1 MTNQKQPTAQDLDT
15 LSRQLGRPVRD
26 VAEIGARCVCGNP
39 LVATTAPRL
48 SNGIPFPTTFY
59 LSHPHATAAASRLEN
74 AGVMDEMTQRLV
86 DDPALALAYQ
96 AAHEQYLS
104 ARARI
109 GETAGVGPVP
119 EISGVT
125 AGGMP
130 ERVKCLHVLV
140 GHALAEGPGANPLGD
155 EALTMM
161 RDEFDPTVC
170 RCEGAWDTS
179 GDAPQKD
186 LSRHTR
192 RLRRAGKTNPIQYDE
207 AGTGPVAAIDAGT
220 NSIRLLIARNTE
232 SGVEELHRDMRIV
245 RLGQGVDETG
255 EFAPEALERTF
266 TAVDDYARHI
276 TRHGAHPTRFIAT
289 SASRDVSN
297 RDAFVAG
304 IRQRLHATPEV
315 VSGEVEAQL
324 TFSGAASA
332 LDTSRW
338 DRPIRLAVVDLGG
351 GSTEIVL
358 GTIDPA
364 HGSTN
369 IAAQTSLDVGC
380 VRFHERYQFADPPTA
395 EQIDGARQDLA
406 QRLAELDPEIFDFSH
421 LDAVVGVAG
430 TITTITAAA
439 LGLSEYEPE
448 DIHGAEI
455 DIDDLIATADRLTG
469 ETTDERGSYGFMHEG
484 RIDVIGAGAV
494 IWAQL
499 LKHIRT
505 ATNNTVTTAITSE
518 KDILDGIALSL
529 LRS

>member
-1 MTNQKQPTAQDLDT
+1 MTNQHQPTAQDLDT

-26 VAEIGARCVCGNP
+26 VVEIGARCVCGNP

-59 LSHPHATAAASRLEN
+59 LTHPHATAAASRLEN
-74 AGVMDEMTQRLV
+74 AGVMEEMTRRLGE
-86 DDPALALAYQ
+86 DAELAAAYRQ
-96 AAHEQYLS
+96 AHEQYLA

-109 GETAGVGPVP
+109 GEISAVGPVP
-119 EISGVT
+119 EIDGVT

-130 ERVKCLHVLV
+130 ERVKCIHVLV
-140 GHALAEGPGANPLGD
+140 GHALAEGPGVNPLGD
-155 EALTMM
+155 EALELM
-161 RDEFDPTVC
+161 RHDFDPAVC
-170 RCEGAWDTS
+170 RCEGAWDTE

-207 AGTGPVAAIDAGT
+207 AGSGPVAAIDAGT
-220 NSIRLLIARNTE
+220 NSVRLLIAKMTDQ
-232 SGVEELHRDMRIV
+232 GMEELHRDMRIV

-255 EFAPEALERTF
+255 EFAPEALDRTF
-266 TAVDDYARHI
+266 ATVHEYAKEI

-297 RDAFVAG
+297 REAFVTG
-304 IRQRLHATPEV
+304 IRQRLHVTPEV
-315 VSGEVEAQL
+315 VSGDVEAQL

-332 LDTSRW
+332 LDTSGW
-338 DRPIRLAVVDLGG
+338 NRPLRVAVVDLGG
-351 GSTEIVL
+351 GSTEIVI

-364 HGSTN
+364 DGTST
-369 IAAQTSLDVGC
+369 ILAQTSMNVGC
-380 VRFHERYQFADPPTA
+380 VRFHERHQLSDPPTA
-395 EQIDGARQDLA
+395 DQIRAAQDDLA
-406 QRLAELDPEIFDFSH
+406 QHLAELDPEAFDFSQ

-439 LGLSEYEPE
+439 LGLKAYDSEA
-448 DIHGAEI
+448 IHGTELEI
-455 DIDDLIATADRLTG
+455 DDIIEAAHGIIG
-469 ETTDERGSYGFMHEG
+469 ETIQQRAEHGFMHEG
-484 RIDVIGAGAV
+484 RIDVIGAGAI

-499 LKHIRT
+499 LEHIRE
-505 ATNNTVTTAITSE
+505 ATNGTVTKAMTSE

-529 LRS
+529 LR

>member
-1 MTNQKQPTAQDLDT
+1 MTNQKHPTAHDLDT

-74 AGVMDEMTQRLV
+74 AGVMEDMTKRLAEDEE
-86 DDPALALAYQ
+86 LAKAYR

-109 GETAGVGPVP
+109 GEAAGVGPVP
-119 EISGVT
+119 EVAGIT

-130 ERVKCLHVLV
+130 ERVKCIHVLV
-140 GHALAEGPGANPLGD
+140 GHSLAEGSGANPLGD
-155 EALTMM
+155 EALAMM
-161 RDEFDPTVC
+161 RDEFDPAVC
-170 RCEGAWDTS
+170 RCEGAWDTE
-179 GDAPQKD
+179 GDAPQRD
-186 LSRHTR
+186 LSRHTK
-192 RLRRAGKTNPIQYDE
+192 RLRRAGQTNPIQYDE
-207 AGTGPVAAIDAGT
+207 AGAGPVAAIDAGT
-220 NSIRLLIARNTE
+220 NSVRLLIARDTE
-232 SGVEELHRDMRIV
+232 AGVEELHRDMLIV

-255 EFAPEALERTF
+255 AFAPEALERTF
-266 TAVDDYARHI
+266 AAIDDYAREI
-276 TRHGAHPTRFIAT
+276 TRYGAHPTRFIAT
-289 SASRDVSN
+289 SASRDVKN
-297 RDAFVAG
+297 RDEFVAG
-304 IRQRLHATPEV
+304 IRQRLHVTPEV

-324 TFSGAASA
+324 TFAGAASA

-338 DRPIRLAVVDLGG
+338 DRPIRVAVVDLGG
-351 GSTEIVL
+351 GSTEIVI

-364 HGSTN
+364 DGSAEIT
-369 IAAQTSLDVGC
+369 AQTSMNVGC
-380 VRFHERYQFADPPTA
+380 VRFHERYHFADPPTND
-395 EQIDGARQDLA
+395 QISAARQDLS
-406 QRLAELDPEIFDFSH
+406 QRLAELDPDDFDFTS

-439 LGLSEYEPE
+439 LELESYDPE
-448 DIHGAEI
+448 AIHGAEI
-455 DIDDLIATADRLTG
+455 SVEKVIATAKTIIS
-469 ETTDERGSYGFMHEG
+469 ETTAQRSRYGFMHEG

-494 IWAQL
+494 IWAHL
-499 LKHIRT
+499 LEHIRT

-529 LRS
+529 LR

>member
-74 AGVMDEMTQRLV
+74 AGVMDEMTQRLI
-86 DDPALALAYQ
+86 DDAALAQAYR

-109 GETAGVGPVP
+109 GEAAGVGPVP
-119 EISGVT
+119 EIAGVT

-130 ERVKCLHVLV
+130 ERVKCIHVLV

-155 EALTMM
+155 EALAMM
-161 RDEFDPTVC
+161 RDDFDPAVC
-170 RCEGAWDTS
+170 RCSGAWETE
-179 GDAPQKD
+179 GDAPQQD

-192 RLRRAGKTNPIQYDE
+192 RLRRARKTNPIQYDD

-220 NSIRLLIARNTE
+220 NSVRLLIARETAA
-232 SGVEELHRDMRIV
+232 GVEELHRDMRIV

-255 EFAPEALERTF
+255 EFAPEALHRTF
-266 TAVDDYARHI
+266 AAVDDYAREI

-297 RDAFVAG
+297 RDEFVAG

-315 VSGEVEAQL
+315 VSGEVEARL
-324 TFSGAASA
+324 TFAGAASA
-332 LDTSRW
+332 LDTSHW
-338 DRPIRLAVVDLGG
+338 ERPIRVAVVDLGG

-364 HGSTN
+364 DGAAN
-369 IAAQTSLDVGC
+369 ISAQTSMDVGC
-380 VRFHERYQFADPPTA
+380 VRYHERYHFDDPPTQT
-395 EQIDGARQDLA
+395 QIKAAQDDLA
-406 QRLAELDPEIFDFSH
+406 QRLAELAPEDFDFRN

-439 LGLSEYEPE
+439 LGLNAYDPE
-448 DIHGAEI
+448 AIHGAEI
-455 DIDDLIATADRLTG
+455 DINELIATANQLIG
-469 ETTDERGSYGFMHEG
+469 ETTTERSGYGFMHEG
-484 RIDVIGAGAV
+484 RVDVIGAGAV

-499 LKHIRT
+499 LDHIRT

-529 LRS
+529 LR

>member
-1 MTNQKQPTAQDLDT
+1 MTNQKQPTAEDLDT

-74 AGVMDEMTQRLV
+74 AGVMEDMTQRIAQ
-86 DDPALALAYQ
+86 DNQLAQAYRG
-96 AAHEQYLS
+96 AHEQYLS

-109 GETAGVGPVP
+109 GEAVGAGPVP
-119 EISGVT
+119 EITGIT

-130 ERVKCLHVLV
+130 ERVKCIHVLV
-140 GHALAEGPGANPLGD
+140 GHSLAEGPGANRLGD

-170 RCEGAWDTS
+170 RCQGAWDTD

-186 LSRHTR
+186 LSRHTK
-192 RLRRAGKTNPIQYDE
+192 RLRRAGKTNPMQYDE

-220 NSIRLLIARNTE
+220 NSVRLLIARDTE
-232 SGVEELHRDMRIV
+232 TGVEELHRDMRIV

-255 EFAPEALERTF
+255 EFAPEALQRTF
-266 TAVDDYARHI
+266 SAVDDYARQI
-276 TRHGAHPTRFIAT
+276 IQHGAHPTRFIAT
-289 SASRDVSN
+289 SASRDVKN
-297 RDAFVAG
+297 RDEFVTG
-304 IRQRLHATPEV
+304 IRQRLHVTPEV
-315 VSGEVEAQL
+315 VSGNVEAQL
-324 TFSGAASA
+324 TFAGAASA

-338 DRPIRLAVVDLGG
+338 DRPISVAVVDLGG

-358 GTIDPA
+358 GEIDPTDGRA
-364 HGSTN
+364 TTT
-369 IAAQTSLDVGC
+369 AQTSMDVGC
-380 VRFHERYQFADPPTA
+380 VRFHERYNFEDPPTR
-395 EQIDGARQDLA
+395 EQVSAAQDALT
-406 QRLAELDPEIFDFSH
+406 QRLAELDPEVFDFTG

-430 TITTITAAA
+430 TITTMTAAA
-439 LGLSEYEPE
+439 LDLDAYDPE
-448 DIHGAEI
+448 VIHGAEI
-455 DIDDLIATADRLTG
+455 TIDQIAQTAETIIG
-469 ETTDERGSYGFMHEG
+469 ETTAERSEYGFMHEG

-499 LKHIRT
+499 LEHIRT
-505 ATNNTVTTAITSE
+505 ATDNTVTTAITSE

-529 LRS
+529 LR

>member
-74 AGVMDEMTQRLV
+74 AGVMDDMTQRLAS
-86 DDPALALAYQ
+86 DAELAEAYR

-109 GETAGVGPVP
+109 GESAGVGPVP
-119 EISGVT
+119 EIAGVT

-130 ERVKCLHVLV
+130 ERVKCVHVLV

-155 EALTMM
+155 EALAMM
-161 RDEFDPTVC
+161 REEFDPTVC
-170 RCEGAWDTS
+170 RCDGAWNTE

-192 RLRRAGKTNPIQYDE
+192 RLRRAGKTNPMQYDD

-220 NSIRLLIARNTE
+220 NSVRLLIARETE
-232 SGVEELHRDMRIV
+232 DGVQELHRDMRIV

-255 EFAPEALERTF
+255 EFAPEALQRTF
-266 TAVDDYARHI
+266 AAVDDYAREI

-297 RDAFVAG
+297 RDEFVSG

-324 TFSGAASA
+324 TFSGAVSA
-332 LDTSRW
+332 LGTSRW
-338 DRPIRLAVVDLGG
+338 DRPVRVAVVDLGG

-358 GTIDPA
+358 GTIDPTDGTA
-364 HGSTN
+364 H
-369 IAAQTSLDVGC
+369 IMAQTSMDVGC
-380 VRFHERYQFADPPTA
+380 VRFHERYQFDDPPTQQ
-395 EQIDGARQDLA
+395 QITAAQNDLV
-406 QRLAELDPEIFDFSH
+406 QRLAELDPDEFDFTN

-439 LGLSEYEPE
+439 LGLDTYDPVA
-448 DIHGAEI
+448 IHGAEI
-455 DIDDLIATADRLTG
+455 DIEQLTEISQKLTG
-469 ETTDERGSYGFMHEG
+469 ETTTERSRYGFMHEG

-499 LKHIRT
+499 LDHIRT

-529 LRS
+529 LR

>member
-74 AGVMDEMTQRLV
+74 AGVMEEMTTRLAE
-86 DDPALALAYQ
+86 DAELAKAYR

-109 GETAGVGPVP
+109 GEAAGVGPVP
-119 EISGVT
+119 EIAGIT

-130 ERVKCLHVLV
+130 ERVKCIHVLV
-140 GHALAEGPGANPLGD
+140 GHSLAEGPGANPLGD
-155 EALTMM
+155 EALVMM
-161 RDEFDPTVC
+161 QDEFDPTVC
-170 RCEGAWDTS
+170 RCEGAWDTE
-179 GDAPQKD
+179 GEAPQKD
-186 LSRHTR
+186 LSRHTK
-192 RLRRAGKTNPIQYDE
+192 RLRRAGQTNPIQYDQP
-207 AGTGPVAAIDAGT
+207 GSGPVAAIDAGT
-220 NSIRLLIARNTE
+220 NSVRLLIARDTE
-232 SGVEELHRDMRIV
+232 TGVEELHRDMRIV

-266 TAVDDYARHI
+266 AAIDDYAREI

-289 SASRDVSN
+289 SASRDVKN
-297 RDAFVAG
+297 RDEFVAG

-324 TFSGAASA
+324 TFAGAASA
-332 LDTSRW
+332 LDTARW
-338 DRPIRLAVVDLGG
+338 DRPIRVAVVDLGG

-358 GTIDPA
+358 GTIDA
-364 HGSTN
+364 ADASAT
-369 IAAQTSLDVGC
+369 ITAQTSMNVGC
-380 VRFHERYQFADPPTA
+380 VRFHERYHFADPPT
-395 EQIDGARQDLA
+395 EDQIAAARQDLSE
-406 QRLAELDPEIFDFSH
+406 RLAELDSEEFNFTN

-430 TITTITAAA
+430 TITTVTAAA
-439 LGLSEYEPE
+439 LGLETYDPE
-448 DIHGAEI
+448 AIHGAEI
-455 DIDDLIATADRLTG
+455 PIDQVAQTAKTII
-469 ETTDERGSYGFMHEG
+469 EQTTAERSQYGFMHEG

-494 IWAQL
+494 IWAHL
-499 LKHIRT
+499 LDHIRA
-505 ATNNTVTTAITSE
+505 ATNGTVTTAITSE

-529 LRS
+529 LR

>member
-1 MTNQKQPTAQDLDT
+1 MTNQKHPTAQDLDT

-26 VAEIGARCVCGNP
+26 VVEIGARCVCGNP
-39 LVATTAPRL
+39 LVVTTAPRL

-74 AGVMDEMTQRLV
+74 AGVMDEMTQRLTE
-86 DDPALALAYQ
+86 DEALAAAYRQ
-96 AAHEQYLS
+96 AHEQYLG

-109 GETAGVGPVP
+109 GEEAGVGPVP
-119 EISGVT
+119 EIAGIT

-130 ERVKCLHVLV
+130 ERVKCIHVLV
-140 GHALAEGPGANPLGD
+140 GHALAEGRGANPLGD
-155 EALTMM
+155 EALDAM
-161 RDEFDPTVC
+161 REDFDPAVC
-170 RCEGAWDTS
+170 RCEGAWDTT

-186 LSRHTR
+186 LSRHTK
-192 RLRRAGKTNPIQYDE
+192 RLRRSGQTNPIQYDE

-220 NSIRLLIARNTE
+220 NSIRLLIAKDTE
-232 SGVEELHRDMRIV
+232 HGVEELHRDMRIV
-245 RLGQGVDETG
+245 RLGQGVDQTG

-266 TAVDDYARHI
+266 AAVDDYAREI

-297 RDAFVAG
+297 RDEFVAG

-315 VSGEVEAQL
+315 VTGVTEAEL
-324 TFSGAASA
+324 TFAGAASA

-338 DRPIRLAVVDLGG
+338 DRPINVAVVDLGG

-364 HGSTN
+364 DGAATIS
-369 IAAQTSLDVGC
+369 AQTSMDVGC
-380 VRFHERYQFADPPTA
+380 VRFHERYQFDDPPTKDQLA
-395 EQIDGARQDLA
+395 AAHDEFA
-406 QRLAELDPEIFDFSH
+406 QRLGELDPQAFDFTT

-439 LGLSEYEPE
+439 LQLDAYDPTA
-448 DIHGAEI
+448 IHGAEL
-455 DIDDLIATADRLTG
+455 DIDQIADTAKTIIGQTRA
-469 ETTDERGSYGFMHEG
+469 ERSQYGFMHEG
-484 RIDVIGAGAV
+484 RVDVIGAGAV

-499 LKHIRT
+499 LDHIRA
-505 ATNNTVTTAITSE
+505 ATNNTVTRAITSE

-529 LRS
+529 LR

>member
-1 MTNQKQPTAQDLDT
+1 MTNHKQPTAQDLDT

-59 LSHPHATAAASRLEN
+59 LAHPHATAAASRLEN
-74 AGVMDEMTQRLV
+74 AGVMEDMTQRLT
-86 DDPALALAYQ
+86 DDTALAEAYRT
-96 AAHEQYLS
+96 AHEQYLS
-104 ARARI
+104 ARARV
-109 GETAGVGPVP
+109 GEAAGVGPVP
-119 EISGVT
+119 EIAGIT

-130 ERVKCLHVLV
+130 ERVKCMHVLV
-140 GHALAEGPGANPLGD
+140 GHSLAEGPGANPLGD
-155 EALTMM
+155 EALAMM

-170 RCEGAWDTS
+170 RCEGAWDTD

-192 RLRRAGKTNPIQYDE
+192 RLRRAGKTNPIQYDD

-220 NSIRLLIARNTE
+220 NSVRLLIARKTAA
-232 SGVEELHRDMRIV
+232 GIEELHRDMRIV

-255 EFAPEALERTF
+255 EFAPEALQRTF
-266 TAVDDYARHI
+266 AAVDDYAREI
-276 TRHGAHPTRFIAT
+276 TRYGAHPTRFIAT

-297 RDAFVAG
+297 RDAFVSG

-315 VSGEVEAQL
+315 VSGEAEAQL
-324 TFSGAASA
+324 TFTGAASA

-338 DRPIRLAVVDLGG
+338 DRPVRVAVVDLGG

-358 GTIDPA
+358 GTIDPTD
-364 HGSTN
+364 GSARIT
-369 IAAQTSLDVGC
+369 AQTSMDVGC
-380 VRFHERYQFADPPTA
+380 VRFHERYQFDDPPTA
-395 EQIDGARQDLA
+395 AQITGAQDDLA
-406 QRLAELDPEIFDFSH
+406 QRLAELDPQEFDFTN

-439 LGLSEYEPE
+439 LGLDAYDPE
-448 DIHGAEI
+448 AIHGAEI
-455 DIDDLIATADRLTG
+455 DIEQLTTISEQLIG
-469 ETTDERGSYGFMHEG
+469 ETTTQRSQYGFMHEG

-499 LKHIRT
+499 LSHIRT
-505 ATNNTVTTAITSE
+505 ATSNTVTTAITSE
-518 KDILDGIALSL
+518 KDILDGTALSL
-529 LRS
+529 LR